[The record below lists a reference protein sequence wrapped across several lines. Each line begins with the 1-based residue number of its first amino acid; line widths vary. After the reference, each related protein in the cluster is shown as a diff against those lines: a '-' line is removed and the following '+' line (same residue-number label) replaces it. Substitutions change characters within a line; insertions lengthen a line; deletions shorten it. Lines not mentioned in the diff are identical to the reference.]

1 MPRASLLICPLM
13 DRQLGRSW
21 LLSIVPRTCLIGK
34 LWASKILTVRL
45 AWEKRP
51 RKRRLTCAVAKLPDG
66 NHSVD
71 CFVTENADRYRD
83 YELRFTVHESPD
95 YYRLKVSVFND
106 DKKTDM
112 IGETWVDLRELIIPG
127 GGQSDNWH
135 PLQYRGRYA
144 GEVRIEMTF
153 YDTRVQ
159 DEAVIE
165 RRSHAAGKIQAR
177 TSGSTSSSSTVSGP
191 RQPKDIRRRPLPTDP
206 NNPTHVRPPP
216 PEKLHTAPAPSQLPS
231 VRAPYP
237 EQQQQQ
243 YSHHHTY
250 SMPTHNGSSEN
261 LRQPSRHS
269 MIMPTEYDVP
279 THAPTGPRPAR
290 GHESPDDFQRQLS
303 QPALP
308 TKFPPTIHQ
317 PAPVHPPVTY
327 PQATPSS
334 RYDPVEQQHSY
345 REPPPGSYAL
355 QARSNHG
362 RPHSSYDGIP
372 PPMDY
377 RVSRQDLYQN
387 GQEQLPPAEP
397 VEPRRNS
404 HVYETRPH
412 QPSTQDYP
420 FSSSER
426 FLHGDEP
433 VSYEPASNYALRHSR
448 SMPDEPPH
456 EYVPAPLPELGPGPE
471 QDRLYYR
478 QHSNSIASTHSSLRN
493 SMSRGEP
500 HVQYSRMQPKVEDE
514 EDEGPPPPPP
524 VHRSGLGQS
533 NQQLVPSPRT
543 SYRAYSPEYASS
555 PSASD
560 DVNLPSQPSH
570 YIPDNVRL
578 QDLPPHTTASS
589 MPPSLVAGFD
599 PGIADTETD
608 RMYHERKESKR
619 RSVLFEEDGM
629 VTQPPASQPP
639 VSQPPVSMPPEPTSI
654 MPPYPVDPP
663 TKPVSQPVS
672 QPAEDRGLTS
682 GALVRSRGGSVASD
696 SRIVPRRKS
705 VSPQPPPVEAR
716 SSGTIPFSPDS
727 YDALNPNASRSA
739 QTADPAR
746 EYDSPTEAM
755 EAARRSEAEAKRD
768 PGPIIDDNG
777 REIDPSDHLPS
788 DTWAPEPE
796 KKNRK
801 PELVVRFKNPP
812 AQSPP
817 PARESRPLRVTFKPS
832 ADRERTYSPDKALAR
847 PNSSYQRGSTAV
859 ERTSPRMDLVRGRDA
874 YTDYN
879 RGRDYSRS
887 PGMDSYSSSRKSVS
901 PSPGSHTSSLYAPA
915 STGPPI
921 PAKVPIAQPMNQSYP
936 IIPAGANYN
945 HVSGNEGKGM
955 DALSRELNTIDIGSV
970 GYNTNRAVRKYVPRV
985 TTGYAV

>member
-1 MPRASLLICPLM
+1 M
-13 DRQLGRSW
+13 D
-21 LLSIVPRTCLIGK
+21 
-34 LWASKILTVRL
+34 
-45 AWEKRP
+45 
-51 RKRRLTCAVAKLPDG
+51 KLPDG
-66 NHSVD
+66 NYPVD
-71 CFVTENADRYRD
+71 GLIAMDTDRCRD

-112 IGETWVDLRELIIPG
+112 IGETWVDLKDLIIPG

-165 RRSHAAGKIQAR
+165 RRSHAAGRIQAR

-387 GQEQLPPAEP
+387 SQEQLPPAEP

-404 HVYETRPH
+404 HVYETRPR

-433 VSYEPASNYALRHSR
+433 VSYEPAGNYALRHSR
-448 SMPDEPPH
+448 SMPGEPPH
-456 EYVPAPLPELGPGPE
+456 EYVPAPLAEPGPGPGPE
-471 QDRLYYR
+471 QDRL
-478 QHSNSIASTHSSLRN
+478 
-493 SMSRGEP
+493 
-500 HVQYSRMQPKVEDE
+500 
-514 EDEGPPPPPP
+514 
-524 VHRSGLGQS
+524 
-533 NQQLVPSPRT
+533 
-543 SYRAYSPEYASS
+543 
-555 PSASD
+555 
-560 DVNLPSQPSH
+560 
-570 YIPDNVRL
+570 
-578 QDLPPHTTASS
+578 
-589 MPPSLVAGFD
+589 
-599 PGIADTETD
+599 
-608 RMYHERKESKR
+608 
-619 RSVLFEEDGM
+619 
-629 VTQPPASQPP
+629 
-639 VSQPPVSMPPEPTSI
+639 
-654 MPPYPVDPP
+654 
-663 TKPVSQPVS
+663 
-672 QPAEDRGLTS
+672 
-682 GALVRSRGGSVASD
+682 
-696 SRIVPRRKS
+696 
-705 VSPQPPPVEAR
+705 
-716 SSGTIPFSPDS
+716 
-727 YDALNPNASRSA
+727 
-739 QTADPAR
+739 
-746 EYDSPTEAM
+746 
-755 EAARRSEAEAKRD
+755 
-768 PGPIIDDNG
+768 
-777 REIDPSDHLPS
+777 
-788 DTWAPEPE
+788 
-796 KKNRK
+796 
-801 PELVVRFKNPP
+801 
-812 AQSPP
+812 
-817 PARESRPLRVTFKPS
+817 
-832 ADRERTYSPDKALAR
+832 
-847 PNSSYQRGSTAV
+847 
-859 ERTSPRMDLVRGRDA
+859 
-874 YTDYN
+874 
-879 RGRDYSRS
+879 
-887 PGMDSYSSSRKSVS
+887 
-901 PSPGSHTSSLYAPA
+901 
-915 STGPPI
+915 
-921 PAKVPIAQPMNQSYP
+921 
-936 IIPAGANYN
+936 
-945 HVSGNEGKGM
+945 
-955 DALSRELNTIDIGSV
+955 
-970 GYNTNRAVRKYVPRV
+970 
-985 TTGYAV
+985 